1 MFPELQSER
10 LILRDFRESDF
21 DTHNA
26 SLNDFDVSKML
37 TVVPHPYTKDD
48 GDWWFDHCRTTSHSE
63 EINWVIDNGE
73 GLVGVIGIR
82 NVSTTPHLGYW
93 LAKSQWGKGY
103 ASEATNLVCDYV
115 FNRLNAAAMNTGL
128 FTINPKSLNVLQ
140 KNGFEVTG
148 ETKEK
153 NRARGDLEMDYTTVT
168 LTRDRW
174 TSMQAI
180 AA

>member
-1 MFPELQSER
+1 MFPELHSER
-10 LILRDFRESDF
+10 LILRDFRKSDF
-21 DTHNA
+21 DIHNEFL
-26 SLNDFDVSKML
+26 SDFDVSKML

-48 GDWWFDHCRTTSHSE
+48 GEWWFDHCLTTPHNE

-93 LAKSQWGKGY
+93 LAKSAWGKGY
-103 ASEATNLVCDYV
+103 ASEATNMVCDYV
-115 FNRLNAAAMNTGL
+115 FNRLSALAMNTGL

-153 NRARGDLEMDYTTVT
+153 NRARGDIEMDYTTVT
-168 LTRDRW
+168 LTKDRW
-174 TSMQAI
+174 QAMQAI

>member
-1 MFPELQSER
+1 MFPELKSAR
-10 LILRDFRESDF
+10 LTLRDFREDDF
-21 DTHNA
+21 DIHNA
-26 SLNDFDVSKML
+26 SLNDFEVSKML

-48 GDWWFDHCRTTSHSE
+48 GDWWFDHCRTTPHTE
-63 EINWVIDNGE
+63 EINWVIDNGD

-93 LAKSQWGKGY
+93 LAKSHWGKGY
-103 ASEATNLVCDYV
+103 ASEATNLVCEYV
-115 FNRLNAAAMNTGL
+115 FKQLNMTAMNTGL

-140 KNGFEVTG
+140 KNGFEITG
-148 ETKEK
+148 ETQEH
-153 NRARGDLEMDYTTVT
+153 NRARGNILMDYTTVT

-174 TSMQAI
+174 QDMQAL

>member
-21 DTHNA
+21 DVHNA
-26 SLNDFDVSKML
+26 FLNDFDVSKML

-48 GDWWFDHCRTTSHSE
+48 GEWWFDHCRTTPHSE

-93 LAKSQWGKGY
+93 LAKSAWGKGY
-103 ASEATNLVCDYV
+103 ASEATNMICNYV
-115 FNRLNAAAMNTGL
+115 FNRMNALAMNTGL

-140 KNGFEVTG
+140 KNGFEITG

-153 NRARGDLEMDYTTVT
+153 NRARGDIEMDYTTVT
-168 LTRDRW
+168 LTKDRW
-174 TSMQAI
+174 QSMQAI